1 MKNQNSTLIQIAF
14 SGAQT
19 TITKGLIRPDLPDI
33 FLLQNAGK
41 SPPGCARSSGN
52 SLRLH
57 TKILLPVNGN
67 RSINRKIKKQKI
79 IF

>member
-1 MKNQNSTLIQIAF
+1 MKNQNNSLIKVAF
-14 SGAQT
+14 SGAKT
-19 TITKGLIRPDLPDI
+19 TITQPIQSDASDI

-41 SPPGCARSSGN
+41 SPPGCARSSGS

-57 TKILLPVNGN
+57 TEILLAVNGN
-67 RSINRKIKKQKI
+67 RSINRKIKKQEI